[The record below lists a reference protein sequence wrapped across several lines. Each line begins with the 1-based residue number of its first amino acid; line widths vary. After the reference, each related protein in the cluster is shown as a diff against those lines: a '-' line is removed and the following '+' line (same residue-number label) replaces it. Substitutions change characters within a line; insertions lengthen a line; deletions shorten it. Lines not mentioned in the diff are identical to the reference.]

1 MTKKDSDRSSTP
13 SVQVIERMFTIIDV
27 LASREEAMTLK
38 DISEKAG
45 LGYWIEQSQKMN
57 YKTNFKP
64 LELLEDGVWKDLAS
78 VKT

>member
-27 LASREEAMTLK
+27 LASREDAMTLK

-45 LGYWIEQSQKMN
+45 
-57 YKTNFKP
+57 
-64 LELLEDGVWKDLAS
+64 
-78 VKT
+78 